1 MVELFYLEDYREAV
15 AEAARR
21 SRLVRVARHLTFDSF
36 DWEKMPTLIVLDA
49 ANCIYIEP
57 APQPSG

>member
-1 MVELFYLEDYREAV
+1 MVELFYLDDYRNAV
-15 AEAARR
+15 REAARR
-21 SRLVRVARHLTFDSF
+21 ARLVRAAHYLTFDSF